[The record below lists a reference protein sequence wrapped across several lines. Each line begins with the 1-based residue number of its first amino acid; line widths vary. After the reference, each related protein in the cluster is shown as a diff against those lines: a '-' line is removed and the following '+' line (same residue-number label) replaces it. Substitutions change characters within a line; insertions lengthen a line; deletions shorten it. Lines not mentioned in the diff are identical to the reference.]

1 MAIIFCDPSTE
12 LPAGLRPV
20 IVIPAC
26 EEFGITFA
34 AAEDINA
41 SRNLH
46 RAEHGKDSIRDNLTR
61 ITDGMFLLQPVEP
74 IFDTPYPNLR
84 ASFLA
89 KSLAPHVLTP
99 LFGSVIFC
107 ESVNALGDIIGF
119 PGRVAY
125 QLAALAKKRGWKMNN
140 ATAP

>member
-1 MAIIFCDPSTE
+1 MSIILCDPSTD

-20 IVIPAC
+20 IVIPAS

-41 SRNLH
+41 SRKQH
-46 RAEHGKDSIRDNLTR
+46 RAVHGIIRDNLTR
-61 ITDGMFLLQPVEP
+61 ITDGMFLMQPVDP
-74 IFDTPYPNLR
+74 IFDTPYPNIR
-84 ASFLA
+84 ASFLT

-107 ESVNALGDIIGF
+107 ESVNALGDVIGF